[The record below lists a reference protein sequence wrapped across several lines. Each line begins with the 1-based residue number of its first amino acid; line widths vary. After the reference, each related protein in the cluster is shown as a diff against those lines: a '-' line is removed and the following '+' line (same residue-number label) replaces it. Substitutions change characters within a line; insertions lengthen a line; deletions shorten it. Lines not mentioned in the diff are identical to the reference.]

1 MSDGVII
8 TVEIVIK
15 PELAEQ
21 VVASIPA
28 MFDDTVTFP
37 GFRSIR
43 VVRHKEEPNRLLIM
57 EHWDEEA
64 DYHAYQAFRRERGDT
79 EANQGNLLS
88 MSYSVWPAL
97 VGYAEA

>member
-21 VVASIPA
+21 VCASIPA
-28 MFDDTVTFP
+28 MFEDTVTFQ

-43 VVRHKEEPNRLLIM
+43 VVRHKGQPNRLLIV
-57 EHWDEEA
+57 EHWDKEE
-64 DYHAYQAFRRERGDT
+64 DYHAYQAWRGERGDT
-79 EANQGNLLS
+79 AANQANLLS
-88 MSYSVWPAL
+88 MSYSVWPGL
-97 VGYAEA
+97 VGYAAS

>member
-28 MFDDTVTFP
+28 MFDDTVTFQ

-43 VVRHKEEPNRLLIM
+43 VVRHKEEPNRLLIV
-57 EHWDEEA
+57 EHWDKEE
-64 DYHAYQAFRRERGDT
+64 DYHAYQAWRGERGDT
-79 EANQGNLLS
+79 QANQANLLS
-88 MSYSVWPAL
+88 MSYSVWPNL

>member
-21 VVASIPA
+21 VCASIPA
-28 MFDDTVTFP
+28 MFDDTVTFK

-43 VVRHKEEPNRLLIM
+43 VLRHKDEPNRVLVL
-57 EHWDEEA
+57 EHWDKEEH
-64 DYHAYQAFRRERGDT
+64 YHAYQAWRGERGDT
-79 EANQGNLLS
+79 EASQGNLLS
-88 MSYSVWPAL
+88 FRYSVWPNL

>member
-21 VVASIPA
+21 VCESIPA

-43 VVRHKEEPNRLLIM
+43 VVRNKEEPNRLLIV
-57 EHWDEEA
+57 EHWDKEEQ
-64 DYHAYQAFRRERGDT
+64 YHAYQAWRGERGDT
-79 EANQGNLLS
+79 DASQANLLS
-88 MSYSVWPAL
+88 FRYSVWPRL
-97 VGYAEA
+97 VGSAEA

>member
-21 VVASIPA
+21 VCASIPA
-28 MFDDTVTFP
+28 MFDDTVTFK

-43 VVRHKEEPNRLLIM
+43 VMRNKDEPNRVLIL
-57 EHWDEEA
+57 EHWDKEEH
-64 DYHAYQAFRRERGDT
+64 YHAYQAWRGERGEGSRDH
-79 EANQGNLLS
+79 LLS
-88 MSYSVWPAL
+88 FRYSVWPNL
-97 VGYAEA
+97 VGEAKV